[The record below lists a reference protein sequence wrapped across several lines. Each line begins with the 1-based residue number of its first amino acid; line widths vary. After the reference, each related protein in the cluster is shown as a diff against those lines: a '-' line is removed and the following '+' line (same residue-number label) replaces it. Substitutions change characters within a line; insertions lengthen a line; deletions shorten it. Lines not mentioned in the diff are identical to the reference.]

1 MRKTSH
7 KSQRING
14 EVQKELSR
22 IIRMELKD
30 PRINPMTSVTDV
42 MVTQDLKYCKAYIS
56 VLGDAESG
64 AETLKGLEQA
74 SGFIRRELART
85 INLRNTPELTF
96 VLDTSIEYGNYMS
109 KRIDEVI
116 KEDQMK
122 KSELLNLIEDAKT
135 IGIFGHIRPDGDC
148 VGSCLGLYNYI
159 QDNYDAEVTVYLE
172 KIPDKFSFLKG
183 ADAICH
189 EPESRVLDLAI
200 SLDCGDRD
208 RHGSFYELFGMAK
221 KSACLDHHRSNQGF
235 GDYYYCDADA
245 SSASEVLFRHI
256 DPENIS
262 LACAECL
269 YLGIVHDTG
278 VFKYSACTKD
288 TMQVAG
294 ELLAHGVDAQKI
306 IDDTF
311 YRVSY
316 KQNLLMGQAM
326 VNAKLALS
334 GQVVYTFVTKEMF
347 DTFGCGKEETDGIV
361 DRIRVID
368 GVEVAIFVYQL
379 GDAMK
384 VSLRSIRKVNVS
396 KIAVAYGGGGHIRAA
411 GFEVTGDFDTVV
423 ADIIKMIEEQL

>member
-1 MRKTSH
+1 
-7 KSQRING
+7 
-14 EVQKELSR
+14 
-22 IIRMELKD
+22 
-30 PRINPMTSVTDV
+30 
-42 MVTQDLKYCKAYIS
+42 
-56 VLGDAESG
+56 
-64 AETLKGLEQA
+64 
-74 SGFIRRELART
+74 
-85 INLRNTPELTF
+85 
-96 VLDTSIEYGNYMS
+96 
-109 KRIDEVI
+109 
-116 KEDQMK
+116 MK

-269 YLGIVHDTG
+269 YLGIVH
-278 VFKYSACTKD
+278 V
-288 TMQVAG
+288 Q
-294 ELLAHGVDAQKI
+294 
-306 IDDTF
+306 
-311 YRVSY
+311 
-316 KQNLLMGQAM
+316 
-326 VNAKLALS
+326 
-334 GQVVYTFVTKEMF
+334 
-347 DTFGCGKEETDGIV
+347 
-361 DRIRVID
+361 RIQCR
-368 GVEVAIFVYQL
+368 
-379 GDAMK
+379 
-384 VSLRSIRKVNVS
+384 
-396 KIAVAYGGGGHIRAA
+396 
-411 GFEVTGDFDTVV
+411 
-423 ADIIKMIEEQL
+423 

>member
-1 MRKTSH
+1 
-7 KSQRING
+7 
-14 EVQKELSR
+14 
-22 IIRMELKD
+22 
-30 PRINPMTSVTDV
+30 
-42 MVTQDLKYCKAYIS
+42 
-56 VLGDAESG
+56 
-64 AETLKGLEQA
+64 
-74 SGFIRRELART
+74 
-85 INLRNTPELTF
+85 
-96 VLDTSIEYGNYMS
+96 
-109 KRIDEVI
+109 
-116 KEDQMK
+116 MK

-306 IDDTF
+306 IDDTLQ
-311 YRVSY
+311 S
-316 KQNLLMGQAM
+316 QLQAE
-326 VNAKLALS
+326 S
-334 GQVVYTFVTKEMF
+334 
-347 DTFGCGKEETDGIV
+347 
-361 DRIRVID
+361 
-368 GVEVAIFVYQL
+368 
-379 GDAMK
+379 
-384 VSLRSIRKVNVS
+384 
-396 KIAVAYGGGGHIRAA
+396 AYG
-411 GFEVTGDFDTVV
+411 TGDGQCKAGTVRTGCLHFCDKGDV
-423 ADIIKMIEEQL
+423 RYLWLRKRRDRWHCGSYPRD

>member
-1 MRKTSH
+1 MSFGLMRG
-7 KSQRING
+7 R
-14 EVQKELSR
+14 KE
-22 IIRMELKD
+22 
-30 PRINPMTSVTDV
+30 
-42 MVTQDLKYCKAYIS
+42 
-56 VLGDAESG
+56 
-64 AETLKGLEQA
+64 
-74 SGFIRRELART
+74 
-85 INLRNTPELTF
+85 
-96 VLDTSIEYGNYMS
+96 
-109 KRIDEVI
+109 
-116 KEDQMK
+116 
-122 KSELLNLIEDAKT
+122 
-135 IGIFGHIRPDGDC
+135 

-316 KQNLLMGQAM
+316 KQNLLMG
-326 VNAKLALS
+326 
-334 GQVVYTFVTKEMF
+334 
-347 DTFGCGKEETDGIV
+347 KEETDGIV

>member
-116 KEDQMK
+116 KEDQSK

-423 ADIIKMIEEQL
+423 ADIIKMIEEQI

>member
-1 MRKTSH
+1 
-7 KSQRING
+7 
-14 EVQKELSR
+14 
-22 IIRMELKD
+22 
-30 PRINPMTSVTDV
+30 
-42 MVTQDLKYCKAYIS
+42 
-56 VLGDAESG
+56 
-64 AETLKGLEQA
+64 
-74 SGFIRRELART
+74 
-85 INLRNTPELTF
+85 
-96 VLDTSIEYGNYMS
+96 
-109 KRIDEVI
+109 
-116 KEDQMK
+116 MK

-347 DTFGCGKEETDGIV
+347 DSFGCGKEETDGIV